1 MMTQHTAQPTPEHTA
16 PHGPATR
23 TYYLV
28 YVALM
33 VLLALTVGASFLNL
47 GPLNEVVALV
57 IAVAK
62 AVLVILF
69 FMHVRYSSRVTWLF
83 VAAGF
88 VWLLILVG
96 WTFSDYLSRGWVA
109 R

>member
-1 MMTQHTAQPTPEHTA
+1 MTQHTAQPTPEPNV

-33 VLLALTVGASFLNL
+33 VLLALTVGASFINL
-47 GPLNEVVALV
+47 GPLNELVALA

-88 VWLLILVG
+88 VWLGILIFLAMNDY
-96 WTFSDYLSRGWVA
+96 WTRGWVA
-109 R
+109 

>member
-1 MMTQHTAQPTPEHTA
+1 MTHHTAQPTPEPTV

-33 VLLALTVGASFLNL
+33 VLLALTVGASFINL
-47 GPLNEVVALV
+47 GPFNEVVALA

-88 VWLLILVG
+88 VWLGILIFLAMNDY
-96 WTFSDYLSRGWVA
+96 WTRGWVA
-109 R
+109 Q